1 MRRVTLLIDFL
12 CRFAGGLA
20 VALCLT
26 STTLV
31 PGGFFRVNL
40 LVVLGLA
47 TFAGLL
53 ASTVGLTLVG
63 WLMAMTA
70 LTAWVGSILMY
81 ADRRR
86 GGLLCCVLATV
97 GGGLA
102 TINVGDSAAAVG
114 VPRLLSGCLIGLTV
128 NAMLLGHWYLNAP
141 GMRVDALR
149 RSIDQ
154 TLVAWGLVLAITL
167 AAVGWQFEA
176 AGGVETGWLSRCSQ
190 AIAAAGTVG
199 FADRRQIPPTQDAA
213 AGLPETPGRVPELSG
228 SKKTTAGFFSQPLDQ
243 TSLALL
249 WLRWLAGLVGLP
261 VLLVMSRKT
270 LDIPN
275 TQSATGILYVAC
287 LAVILGELTAQLLA
301 TPSMTAGVAVL
312 QP

>member
-1 MRRVTLLIDFL
+1 VTLLIDFL
-12 CRFAGGLA
+12 CRFGCGLA

-26 STTLV
+26 STALV

-53 ASTVGLTLVG
+53 AGTAGLTTVAALLAGMAVVSWIG
-63 WLMAMTA
+63 SVLMF
-70 LTAWVGSILMY
+70 

-86 GGLLCCVLATV
+86 GGLLCCAVAAGLGGIATVLAGDPSPLASV
-97 GGGLA
+97 GRLA
-102 TINVGDSAAAVG
+102 
-114 VPRLLSGCLIGLTV
+114 SGCLIGLTV

-154 TLVAWGLVLAITL
+154 TLMAWGLLLACTL
-167 AAVGWQFEA
+167 AAAGWQA
-176 AGGVETGWLSRCSQ
+176 VAV
-190 AIAAAGTVG
+190 AGTG
-199 FADRRQIPPTQDAA
+199 GDWFARVARGLAASDR
-213 AGLPETPGRVPELSG
+213 
-228 SKKTTAGFFSQPLDQ
+228 LDQ
-243 TSLALL
+243 TGMALL
-249 WLRWLAGLVGLP
+249 SLRWLAGLLGLP

-270 LDIPN
+270 LEIPN

-301 TPSMTAGVAVL
+301 TPVAVSGEAAPL
-312 QP
+312 PTLHPRLP